1 MVLKVYRKRLPT
13 EGEKAVDKEFNVSYI
28 YNTIKQQ
35 QPKGDHQMDKL
46 NAQLLAQI
54 KDILESSGLELEF
67 TETEGISLIEHYIRK
82 YHLEIAN
89 LNS

>member
-1 MVLKVYRKRLPT
+1 
-13 EGEKAVDKEFNVSYI
+13 
-28 YNTIKQQ
+28 
-35 QPKGDHQMDKL
+35 MDKL